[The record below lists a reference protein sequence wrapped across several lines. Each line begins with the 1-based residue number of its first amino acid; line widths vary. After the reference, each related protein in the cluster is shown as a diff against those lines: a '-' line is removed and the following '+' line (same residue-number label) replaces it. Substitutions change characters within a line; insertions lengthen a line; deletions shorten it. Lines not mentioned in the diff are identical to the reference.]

1 MKFIGVLHNKE
12 IKSKYGKPHFSGS
25 REHQS
30 VCEQVNE
37 LKMKKRFPHLS
48 WDTRASPGPFPRGIK
63 RRVCAGESPAPLPGE
78 RRGPGSFSGSLP
90 NPSPVT
96 GCLLGLEY
104 PPEIRPSLDPSPPKT
119 SRHPSSAL
127 GVLPGQFSRS
137 PGWHWVSPRPT
148 EIPHGPP
155 PCPSRA
161 PRARGVTC

>member
-1 MKFIGVLHNKE
+1 
-12 IKSKYGKPHFSGS
+12 
-25 REHQS
+25 
-30 VCEQVNE
+30 
-37 LKMKKRFPHLS
+37 MKKRFAHLS

-63 RRVCAGESPAPLPGE
+63 RRVCARESPAPYGG
-78 RRGPGSFSGSLP
+78 RGGARGVSVGPFPSLP

-96 GCLLGLEY
+96 GCLLGLKD

-119 SRHPSSAL
+119 SGQPSSVL
-127 GVLPGQFSRS
+127 GVLPGQFSPS

-155 PCPSRA
+155 PDPYRA